1 MTTAIVVAEAQPI
14 VLKELSADYT
24 EQLGTTMLAILDTI
38 EQTRRKARQ
47 TYLDIKE
54 FYEGSEKIQKM
65 LTEALWDKSEMKE
78 GHAIDRVELQ
88 ELYFSMTVM
97 IFSLTLGTLVGNLW
111 TELDWLPQLGI
122 FHALVGIGALLSRIW
137 HKLNQCPS
145 DPKERVHRSRLYIA
159 LLALGFCLG
168 RLCSY
173 LLPVIAPRLLAPF
186 VIAFLIDNKLK
197 LTRGGRVEFF
207 IAFAVLM
214 IVGSWL
220 LLFVCRQTSYFNI
233 LLLFIVIAVKIGF
246 FYGHFQIIYYIHCAH
261 TDELR
266 KQKEAS
272 TKEDKAK
279 TPPDQPPKGGC
290 CSGDG
295 SAAPEE
301 EKNIGFDQ
309 WKCISHF
316 SYILASV
323 VVDTLMA
330 FFLG

>member
-207 IAFAVLM
+207 IAFSVLM
-214 IVGSWL
+214 I
-220 LLFVCRQTSYFNI
+220 
-233 LLLFIVIAVKIGF
+233 
-246 FYGHFQIIYYIHCAH
+246 IIYYIHCAH

-330 FFLG
+330 FLLG

>member
-1 MTTAIVVAEAQPI
+1 
-14 VLKELSADYT
+14 
-24 EQLGTTMLAILDTI
+24 MLAILDTI

-54 FYEGSEKIQKM
+54 FYEGSEKIQKS
-65 LTEALWDKSEMKE
+65 LAEALWDKSEMQE
-78 GHAIDRVELQ
+78 SHATDRVELQ
-88 ELYFSMTVM
+88 ELYFSMAVM

-122 FHALVGIGALLSRIW
+122 FHALVGIGVLLFRIW
-137 HKLNQCPS
+137 HKLNQCPA

-186 VIAFLIDNKLK
+186 VIALLIDDKLK

-207 IAFAVLM
+207 IAFSVL
-214 IVGSWL
+214 ISVGSWL
-220 LLFVCRQTSYFNI
+220 LLFVCRQTAIFDI
-233 LLLFIVIAVKIGF
+233 FLLFIVIAIKIGF
-246 FYGHFQIIYYIHCAH
+246 FYGHFQIIYSIHCAH

-266 KQKEAS
+266 KQKEVS
-272 TKEDKAK
+272 KDEKAK
-279 TPPDQPPKGGC
+279 PPSDQPPKGGC

-295 SAAPEE
+295 TNTNEE
-301 EKNIGFDQ
+301 EKKIGFDQ

-323 VVDTLMA
+323 VLDTVMA
-330 FFLG
+330 FLLG